1 MRRAVVDHT
10 VLLVDLNNKNTD
22 MEQNIDIELLISLV
36 EMKPVLWGKS
46 LEEYKCRS
54 SVTSAWKE
62 VCCGLREDFESLDDK
77 EMNEFGMCIYFSIY
91 KHS

>member
-1 MRRAVVDHT
+1 
-10 VLLVDLNNKNTD
+10 

-54 SVTSAWKE
+54 SVASAWKE

-77 EMNEFGMCIYFSIY
+77 EKNEIHLISHICILEYC
-91 KHS
+91 